1 MAEDKL
7 TIKCGT
13 TPNVLMIGNGF
24 NRAFNFAS
32 WDDLIKSVG
41 TKVLSENDKKNT
53 EKLPKPLQPVVLTD
67 NRIGIR
73 MEKVAPNLTELRAPK
88 EEENLLR
95 KFAEL
100 PVQAIL
106 TGNYTYELEKAL
118 IPDFRCKVSRA
129 CKFRKKTD
137 IKAGKY
143 EMKML
148 HMYFDADELS
158 STIWHF
164 HGEAAKPDTMVL
176 GHYYY
181 GKLLAK
187 MQQYISQMLR
197 NANGCFSKGKDYTCR
212 SWIDYFMLG
221 NVYIIGLGMDLSE
234 LDLWWL
240 VNCKK
245 RHYPDTKVT
254 LFKPDISPEQK
265 LLADAYDIAVD
276 TDILL
281 KGNDYLTYYEE
292 VYRKLNIEYNGKARI
307 FDLCV

>member
-7 TIKCGT
+7 IIKHGT
-13 TPNVLMIGNGF
+13 VPDVLMIGNGF
-24 NRAFNFAS
+24 NRAFHFAS
-32 WDDLIKSVG
+32 WDDLIESIR
-41 TKVLSENDKKNT
+41 TKELSENEKEGMKKV
-53 EKLPKPLQPVVLTD
+53 PYPLQPVILTGD
-67 NRIGIR
+67 HLRTQIKKIS
-73 MEKVAPNLTELRAPK
+73 ADLTELKAPA
-88 EEENLLR
+88 EEEKLLQ

-100 PVQAIL
+100 PVQAVL
-106 TGNYTYELEKAL
+106 TANYTYELEKAVISDFKC
-118 IPDFRCKVSRA
+118 IPGRA
-129 CKFRKKTD
+129 CKFRKNAV
-137 IKAGKY
+137 KAGNY
-143 EMKML
+143 ETRML
-148 HMYFDADELS
+148 HTFFAGSEGDK
-158 STIWHF
+158 TIWHI

-187 MQQYISQMLR
+187 MQQYIPKLQAR
-197 NANGCFSKGKDYTCR
+197 FNGTFSSGKDYVCH

-265 LLADAYDIAVD
+265 LLADAYDIVVD
-276 TDILL
+276 TVIEL
-281 KGNDYLTYYEE
+281 KGNDYLAYYEQ
-292 VYRKLNIEYNGKARI
+292 VYQKLNAGDAE
-307 FDLCV
+307 